1 MTTQTAQP
9 NQDLSFSEWVS
20 ANFNP
25 FGPVDTQKEPDAIDL
40 DYDALYA
47 AGIPQDAIVAAVAD
61 NFNISLPLTDIKG
74 NPVDPGN
81 FLYAY
86 TNAAKPGTINAFT
99 DGLIRGVLE
108 TGGPMVAGAFTAGKT
123 AAKAPL
129 PPQIKGP
136 LIPLASLFGA
146 IGATNTFGEPLVSAA
161 ERFQILDKQGTRLPQ
176 NRFAEAMGKSM
187 GSGGP
192 FIFGARFIG
201 DSTKDFGGFLLSENI
216 RKAGQL
222 YPPLLLPGKTVEFL
236 GKTAQQVGRS
246 ARDDRRKFLSSETA
260 MLTGAGAGAGFGDTA
275 SQGDPMSVAGGE
287 LAGGFIITKTPAGIL
302 LNNIGTITNKFR
314 NYGETTARQTA
325 FGLKLQKL
333 LRETGRDPNEIANAI
348 EAQIGPD
355 GKLPA
360 FARELLDGEEMPSLT
375 VAGLT
380 DDPIFGM
387 LENYAKQANSGTSKL
402 DLKLMDAYE
411 EQVNFYMRL
420 VGALREEGDPA
431 SLVLAQ
437 QIREDLYKD
446 MIVRQLTTADEQA
459 RNAAAALGSN
469 DFSIIGRGVKVRIDG
484 LVESILKQEQNLW
497 NATPNVDIP
506 SQELDNLKESIAG
519 IKEEFFLTTQDFPS
533 TVRQA
538 LAAFEVKSGKNLI
551 TADSKEVIAAQ
562 RALDNLPPLTE
573 KAYERILGIVNSP
586 EDLRIRGITQ
596 LDDGPFVRP
605 SQDYQVLDYIAQRR
619 RAGDKSEDLK
629 LAERAA
635 NARIRR
641 SKAMSENQRKIG
653 EAEDERRFEYPDFLT
668 TKDTKKLRTTI
679 NDEIRRLEKDG
690 LYGQSKPLRELKEA
704 IDDLEGTVLGSDDSY
719 QRARAFTRA
728 KKSAFNRTFAGD
740 LLEKTKEGGLR
751 VREELIPDFLMGGS
765 INARTMKF
773 RDLEDT
779 KTFIQDQI
787 EELDIPPELQISDEE
802 IFGEAQQQGLSQSLF
817 QAVSYAAR
825 HPSYGVLDANGRIVP
840 EAAQKFIQEN
850 EDILQIYPQ
859 LREMLENGRQFET
872 AVKMLNDPGI
882 VAKFKKETQ
891 QRKLVSRLITD
902 DNPTLAFSEAISSTT
917 NPSQLTEGLI
927 DAVLRANTNDEVVEM
942 LRAEGLEPEDA
953 VKGLKSVFLDLVQV
967 EGGLHADGVP
977 DFRAARQFVFGPM
990 IKGKASPTVQT
1001 PTETGPGQIPGVG
1014 GAGPRVANRE
1024 SLATLLKRKGVFSE
1038 AELDRLEYILKQ
1050 GEKLQTTTATS
1061 LKDVVQDMPGLLT
1074 RAVAKISGSSLAT
1087 GAARFVGL
1095 RPQGIVEANVG
1106 AAAAD
1111 QFLNSIPGAAN
1122 ATLLEQAVLDPKL
1135 MVLLLRE
1142 TKTEAQAKAA
1152 TKALKNYLI
1161 NAGITVAFEE
1171 EPTGEAD
1178 EAIIQQGRDAA
1189 KGGVSEQRDFL
1200 IDNLD
1205 DFTIGPVSM
1214 APPPPRV
1221 PTPAPMPVRTPSTG
1235 ILAQAPANP
1244 NLRTQMAA
1252 AFPGDGIT
1260 SLLAAR
1266 RA

>member
-20 ANFNP
+20 TNFNP
-25 FGPVDTQKEPDAIDL
+25 FGPVNTQKEPDAIDL

-61 NFNISLPLTDIKG
+61 HFNIPLSDIEEQ
-74 NPVDPGN
+74 NVDPGN
-81 FLYAY
+81 FLYAF

-108 TGGPMVAGAFTAGKT
+108 TGAPMVAGAFAAGTT
-123 AAKAPL
+123 AAKSPL

-176 NRFAEAMGKSM
+176 NRFAEAAGKSM

-192 FIFGARFIG
+192 FIFGSKFIG
-201 DSTKDFGGFLLSENI
+201 DSTKDFGGFLLSENM
-216 RKAGQL
+216 RKAAQL
-222 YPPLLLPGKTVEFL
+222 YPPLLLPGKAVDFL

-246 ARDDRRKFLSSETA
+246 ARDDRRKFVTSETA
-260 MLTGAGAGAGFGDTA
+260 MLTGAGVGAGFGDTL

-333 LRETGRDPNEIANAI
+333 LRDTGRDPNEIANTI

-446 MIVRQLTTADEQA
+446 MISRQLTTANEQA

-469 DFSIIGRGVKVRIDG
+469 DFSIVGRGIKVRIDG

-497 NATPNVDIP
+497 NATPTVDIP
-506 SQELDNLKESIAG
+506 FKELDNLKENIG
-519 IKEEFFLTTQDFPS
+519 NIQEEFFLTTQDFPS
-533 TVRQA
+533 NVRQA
-538 LAAFEVKSGKNLI
+538 LAAFEVKSGRNLI
-551 TADSKEVIAAQ
+551 TSDSKEVIAAQ

-573 KAYERILGIVNSP
+573 KAYERIVGITKNP
-586 EDLRIRGITQ
+586 EDLRIRGISQ

-641 SKAMSENQRKIG
+641 SKAMTENQRQISKP
-653 EAEDERRFEYPDFLT
+653 EEEFESPESIT

-704 IDDLEGTVLGSDDSY
+704 IDDLEGIVLGSDDSY

-802 IFGEAQQQGLSQSLF
+802 IFGEASQQGLSQSLF

-850 EDILQIYPQ
+850 DDILQLYPQ

-872 AVKMLNDPGI
+872 AVKMLNDPGV

-902 DNPTLAFSEAISSTT
+902 DNPTLAFGEAVSNTT
-917 NPSQLTEGLI
+917 NPSKLTEGLI
-927 DAVLRANTNDEVVEM
+927 DSVLRANTNDEVVKM

-967 EGGLHADGVP
+967 EGGLHADGIP
-977 DFRAARQFVFGPM
+977 DFRAARQFMFGPM
-990 IKGKASPTVQT
+990 IKGRAT
-1001 PTETGPGQIPGVG
+1001 PGQRFAEVGSAAKGEIPGVG

-1024 SLATLLKRKGVFSE
+1024 SLATLLKRKGVFNE
-1038 AELDRLEYILKQ
+1038 AELDRLEYVLKQ
-1050 GEKLQTTTATS
+1050 GEKLQTATATS

-1074 RAVAKISGSSLAT
+1074 RAVAKIAGSTFAT
-1087 GAARFVGL
+1087 TAARFAGL

-1111 QFLNSIPGAAN
+1111 SFLNSIPGAAN
-1122 ATLLEQAVLDPKL
+1122 ANLLEQAVLDPKL

-1189 KGGVSEQRDFL
+1189 KGGVSKQRDFL

-1221 PTPAPMPVRTPSTG
+1221 STPAPLSARNPSAG

-1266 RA
+1266 RT

>member
-20 ANFNP
+20 TNFNP
-25 FGPVDTQKEPDAIDL
+25 FGPVNTQKEPDAIDL
-40 DYDALYA
+40 DYDALYS

-61 NFNISLPLTDIKG
+61 HFNIPLSDIEEQ
-74 NPVDPGN
+74 NVDPGN
-81 FLYAY
+81 FLYAF

-99 DGLIRGVLE
+99 DGLIRGFLE

-129 PPQIKGP
+129 PPQFKGP

-260 MLTGAGAGAGFGDTA
+260 MLTGAGIGAGFGDTLSA
-275 SQGDPMSVAGGE
+275 GDPMSVAGGE
-287 LAGGFIITKTPAGIL
+287 LAGGFIITKTPTGIL
-302 LNNIGTITNKFR
+302 INNIGNLFNKFR

-469 DFSIIGRGVKVRIDG
+469 DFSIIGRGIKVRIDG

-497 NATPNVDIP
+497 NATPNVEIP
-506 SQELDNLKESIAG
+506 FEELDNLKESIAG

-533 TVRQA
+533 NVRQA
-538 LAAFEVKSGKNLI
+538 LAAFEVKSGRNLI

-573 KAYERILGIVNSP
+573 KA
-586 EDLRIRGITQ
+586 
-596 LDDGPFVRP
+596 
-605 SQDYQVLDYIAQRR
+605 
-619 RAGDKSEDLK
+619 
-629 LAERAA
+629 
-635 NARIRR
+635 
-641 SKAMSENQRKIG
+641 
-653 EAEDERRFEYPDFLT
+653 
-668 TKDTKKLRTTI
+668 
-679 NDEIRRLEKDG
+679 
-690 LYGQSKPLRELKEA
+690 
-704 IDDLEGTVLGSDDSY
+704 
-719 QRARAFTRA
+719 
-728 KKSAFNRTFAGD
+728 
-740 LLEKTKEGGLR
+740 
-751 VREELIPDFLMGGS
+751 
-765 INARTMKF
+765 
-773 RDLEDT
+773 
-779 KTFIQDQI
+779 
-787 EELDIPPELQISDEE
+787 
-802 IFGEAQQQGLSQSLF
+802 
-817 QAVSYAAR
+817 
-825 HPSYGVLDANGRIVP
+825 
-840 EAAQKFIQEN
+840 
-850 EDILQIYPQ
+850 
-859 LREMLENGRQFET
+859 
-872 AVKMLNDPGI
+872 
-882 VAKFKKETQ
+882 
-891 QRKLVSRLITD
+891 
-902 DNPTLAFSEAISSTT
+902 
-917 NPSQLTEGLI
+917 
-927 DAVLRANTNDEVVEM
+927 
-942 LRAEGLEPEDA
+942 
-953 VKGLKSVFLDLVQV
+953 
-967 EGGLHADGVP
+967 
-977 DFRAARQFVFGPM
+977 
-990 IKGKASPTVQT
+990 
-1001 PTETGPGQIPGVG
+1001 
-1014 GAGPRVANRE
+1014 
-1024 SLATLLKRKGVFSE
+1024 
-1038 AELDRLEYILKQ
+1038 
-1050 GEKLQTTTATS
+1050 
-1061 LKDVVQDMPGLLT
+1061 
-1074 RAVAKISGSSLAT
+1074 
-1087 GAARFVGL
+1087 
-1095 RPQGIVEANVG
+1095 
-1106 AAAAD
+1106 
-1111 QFLNSIPGAAN
+1111 
-1122 ATLLEQAVLDPKL
+1122 
-1135 MVLLLRE
+1135 
-1142 TKTEAQAKAA
+1142 
-1152 TKALKNYLI
+1152 
-1161 NAGITVAFEE
+1161 
-1171 EPTGEAD
+1171 
-1178 EAIIQQGRDAA
+1178 
-1189 KGGVSEQRDFL
+1189 
-1200 IDNLD
+1200 
-1205 DFTIGPVSM
+1205 
-1214 APPPPRV
+1214 
-1221 PTPAPMPVRTPSTG
+1221 
-1235 ILAQAPANP
+1235 
-1244 NLRTQMAA
+1244 
-1252 AFPGDGIT
+1252 
-1260 SLLAAR
+1260 
-1266 RA
+1266 

>member
-9 NQDLSFSEWVS
+9 NQNLSFSEWVS

-25 FGPVDTQKEPDAIDL
+25 FGPVDTQKESDAIDL

-61 NFNISLPLTDIKG
+61 NFNIDLPLKDDKG
-74 NPVDPGN
+74 RPVDPGN

-246 ARDDRRKFLSSETA
+246 ARDDRKKFLSSETA
-260 MLTGAGAGAGFGDTA
+260 MLTGAGVGAGVGDIVG
-275 SQGDPMSVAGGE
+275 QGDPMSVAGGE

-333 LRETGRDPNEIANAI
+333 LRDTGRDPNEIANTI

-431 SLVLAQ
+431 SIVLAQ

-446 MIVRQLTTADEQA
+446 MISRQLTTANEQA
-459 RNAAAALGSN
+459 LNAAAALGSK
-469 DFSIIGRGVKVRIDG
+469 DFSSIGRGVKIRIDG
-484 LVESILKQEQNLW
+484 LVQSILKQEQKLW
-497 NATPNVDIP
+497 NATPTVDI
-506 SQELDNLKESIAG
+506 SAIALNNFAESIAD
-519 IKEEFFLTTQDFPS
+519 IKAEYFLTTQDFPS
-533 TVRQA
+533 DVRQA
-538 LAAFEVKSGKNLI
+538 LGAFEVKTGRNILA
-551 TADSKEVIAAQ
+551 ADSKEVIAAQ
-562 RALDNLPPLTE
+562 KALDNLPPLTT
-573 KAYERILGIVNSP
+573 KAYERIVGITKNP

-619 RAGDKSEDLK
+619 RAGDKSEDLR
-629 LAERAA
+629 LAEKVA
-635 NARIRR
+635 NARLRK
-641 SKAMSENQRKIG
+641 SKALNESQSQIRQTQE
-653 EAEDERRFEYPDFLT
+653 EFYATEDAVT

-679 NDEIRRLEKDG
+679 NDEIRKLEKDG
-690 LYGQSKPLRELKEA
+690 MYGKAKPLRDLKEA
-704 IDDLEGTVLGSDDSY
+704 IDRVEGFVLKDDDSY

-840 EAAQKFIQEN
+840 EAAQKFIREN
-850 EDILQIYPQ
+850 DDILQLYPQ

-872 AVKMLNDPGI
+872 AVKMLNDPGV
-882 VAKFKKETQ
+882 VAKFKKETK

-902 DNPTLAFSEAISSTT
+902 DNPTLAFSEAVSSTT
-917 NPSQLTEGLI
+917 NPSTLTEGLI
-927 DAVLRANTNDEVVEM
+927 DAVLRANTNDEVVE
-942 LRAEGLEPEDA
+942 LIRAEGLEPEDA

-967 EGGLHADGVP
+967 EGGLHADGIP

-1050 GEKLQTTTATS
+1050 GEKLQTTTATN

-1152 TKALKNYLI
+1152 TKALRNYLI

-1189 KGGVSEQRDFL
+1189 KGGVSRQRDFL
-1200 IDNLD
+1200 MDNLD

-1221 PTPAPMPVRTPSTG
+1221 PTPAPMPVRTPSMG

-1260 SLLAAR
+1260 SLLATR
-1266 RA
+1266 RT